1 MKGRFYKVVTIIWF
15 LIMNIIFFYP
25 GENIPFLTMEDE
37 WLDNW
42 LHFGAFATLTGLVL
56 RGIHIENRRRERV
69 TQEYY
74 CHFCFFYSARCMLLL
89 IAYFAL
95 LSELIQGYFIPGKTR
110 EFSDLFVDFAGIL
123 TAWGISSLL
132 TYWERSIENLAKERE
147 ENREENTQ
155 REGIRDI
162 HIKSDMNVDFRAD
175 LRSDLQSDSTSEI
188 APKELR

>member
-1 MKGRFYKVVTIIWF
+1 
-15 LIMNIIFFYP
+15 
-25 GENIPFLTMEDE
+25 
-37 WLDNW
+37 
-42 LHFGAFATLTGLVL
+42 
-56 RGIHIENRRRERV
+56 
-69 TQEYY
+69 
-74 CHFCFFYSARCMLLL
+74 MLLL

-132 TYWERSIENLAKERE
+132 TYWERSIKNLAKERE

-155 REGIRDI
+155 RESIRDI

-175 LRSDLQSDSTSEI
+175 LQSDSMLEI